1 MQPKAGQPK
10 TAEGE
15 SWRTTPYQIACKVVS
30 KGWADGLV
38 ISKVDGVLWDLDRV
52 LEGDCKVEFLKFDNE
67 EGKRIDLMR
76 SSLVDSQFNANLSS
90 PS

>member
-1 MQPKAGQPK
+1 M
-10 TAEGE
+10 
-15 SWRTTPYQIACKVVS
+15 VS

-67 EGKRIDLMR
+67 EGR
-76 SSLVDSQFNANLSS
+76 SQILFAKNQILVLFRRMGLRRSTLEPNTLRPALQLSKYS
-90 PS
+90 GIQLPTY